1 MRKSIYIAIL
11 LTALAG
17 GMQAAENVASAA
29 QIESVAN
36 AAKTE
41 SVASAA
47 KTESVASAAQIES
60 VANVAKTESM
70 ASAARIESVASAAQ
84 TESMAKTDSAGRK
97 KAVPPMAYRLS
108 GMAGM
113 MMPDGKVDEFIQRP
127 VLGGSFGVEFLPT
140 GKWHCLQ
147 QWNNASVGI
156 GLSYLNLGNESKLGS
171 AFALYGYMNQPFY
184 SGTHFGI
191 GLRPSVGVAAVTKR
205 YKNTY
210 EGAAPYKDHTGANW
224 SIGSILNAYLALQ
237 LYMDFPIKDGWAIT
251 VNGGWQH
258 ISNGSFMNAGYNIF
272 GGEVGLRYT
281 PEMENGKWKMENEP
295 EPDVPRK
302 LYDGVDK
309 PWAVELSATGGA
321 KQNYYADNYPKM
333 QFFGAATVK
342 LAAYWVPVS
351 IFRVGLGVD
360 GFYDG
365 YYACVSREF
374 AAANPDAPETHFGKT
389 YLKESKTANCFRVG
403 MSLQPEFIIGRLT
416 AGIHVGFYLY
426 DPIKNLEPYAEAKAA
441 DQAGTTLDRGIFY
454 SYDFSK
460 ASNYQDGWC
469 YMQFV
474 LKYHV
479 LDHMF
484 VQLGLKTHGVRAEFI
499 DAGLGVAF

>member
-17 GMQAAENVASAA
+17 GMQAAE
-29 QIESVAN
+29 SV
-36 AAKTE
+36 
-41 SVASAA
+41 
-47 KTESVASAAQIES
+47 
-60 VANVAKTESM
+60 
-70 ASAARIESVASAAQ
+70 
-84 TESMAKTDSAGRK
+84 AKTDSAGRK

-108 GMAGM
+108 GMAGV
-113 MMPDGKVDEFIQRP
+113 MMPDGKVDNYIQRP

-147 QWNNASVGI
+147 RWNNASVGI
-156 GLSYLNLGNESKLGS
+156 GLSYLNLGNEDKLGS

-184 SGTHFGI
+184 SGKHVGI
-191 GLRPSVGVAAVTKR
+191 GLRPAVGLSAVTKTYR
-205 YKNTY
+205 NTLPDGY
-210 EGAAPYKDHTGANW
+210 RPYYQGDGGFKQANQ

-251 VNGGWQH
+251 MNGGWQH
-258 ISNGSFMNAGYNIF
+258 ISNGSIMHPNAGYNIF
-272 GGEVGLRYT
+272 GGEVGVRYT
-281 PEMENGKWKMENEP
+281 PNPDPSHEGREDGTPK
-295 EPDVPRK
+295 PDVPKK

-309 PWAVELSATGGA
+309 PWAVEISATGGA
-321 KQNYYADNYPKM
+321 KQNYYADNQNGQK
-333 QFFGAATVK
+333 FFGAASVK
-342 LAAYWVPVS
+342 VAAYWVPVS
-351 IFRVGLGVD
+351 IFRIGLGVD

-365 YYACVSREF
+365 YYACVSNKEF
-374 AAANPDAPETHFGKT
+374 AGANPDATVTYFGKT
-389 YLKESKTANCFRVG
+389 YLKESKVENCFRVG
-403 MSLQPEFIIGRLT
+403 LSLQPEFIIGKLT
-416 AGIHVGFYLY
+416 AGLHVGFYVF
-426 DPIKNLEPYAEAKAA
+426 DPIKNLEPYTDAKAA
-441 DQAGTTLDRGIFY
+441 DQAGKTLDRGIFY
-454 SYDFSK
+454 GYDFSK